1 MGESTPRRRT
11 VPSFVAKVTKGFIN
25 FRRLLNRI
33 LGRFFKAPVPA
44 TRYPSEWIDTPEGL
58 ERVVRAVKASDVV
71 YFDLEADSMHHYHA
85 KICLMQILAKGRC
98 WLVDPLAGLDIKP
111 LHEALARKPLIGH
124 GLDYDMRMLRQ
135 LGFRPH
141 SIFDTM
147 LAAQLLGR
155 SAFGLAALIQDYFGV
170 TIPKEGQKADWSRRP
185 LAQDLVDYAAQDTF
199 YLPALHQILTRELE
213 AKGRLSWHRESCE
226 ALIRATQRLK
236 DNDRS
241 EAWRITGSSRMQPRQ
256 LAVLKEMWHVR
267 ERAASQRDLPSFKIL
282 PSDILLRFAE
292 SVPAEGYPE
301 EWPRLPSRLNP
312 QLRDDL
318 LDAAEDAL
326 DADPETWPPPP
337 PPPRKPPRA
346 PHPDLLAQ
354 MRDIRD
360 RIAAELGLDSS
371 LIAPK
376 AVMMAVAISG
386 FKSPESVR
394 EAAQWMNWQESL
406 LLEPWMK
413 AAEKYRKR
421 R

>member
-1 MGESTPRRRT
+1 MGKSARQDAASPR
-11 VPSFVAKVTKGFIN
+11 FAAKVMNGFIN

-58 ERVVRAVKASDVV
+58 ERLMRAVKASDVV

-98 WLVDPLAGLDIKP
+98 WLVDPLAGLDCGA
-111 LHEALARKPLIGH
+111 LRDALARKPLIGH

-135 LGFRPH
+135 LGFKPH

-155 SAFGLAALIQDYFGV
+155 SAFGLAALMQDYFGV

-185 LAQDLVDYAAQDTF
+185 LAPDLVEYAAQDTF
-199 YLPALHQILTRELE
+199 YLPALHGILTRELE

-241 EAWRITGSSRMQPRQ
+241 EAWRITGSARMRPRQ
-256 LAVLKEMWHVR
+256 LAVLKGMWHVR
-267 ERAASQRDLPSFKIL
+267 ERVASQRDLPSFKVL
-282 PSDILLRFAE
+282 PSDLLLRFAE
-292 SVPAEGYPE
+292 SVPEEGYPE
-301 EWPRLPSRLNP
+301 AWPRLPSRLTP

-326 DADPETWPPPP
+326 ESSPETWPPPP
-337 PPPRKPPRA
+337 PPPKRPPRA
-346 PHPDLLAQ
+346 PHPELLAQ
-354 MRDIRD
+354 MREIRD
-360 RIAAELGLDSS
+360 RIAGDLGLDPS

-376 AVMMAVAISG
+376 AVMMAVATSG
-386 FKSPESVR
+386 FKSREGVR
-394 EAAQWMNWQESL
+394 EAAQWMNWQENL
-406 LLEPWMK
+406 LLDAWMK
-413 AAEKYRKR
+413 AAEKYRKKR
-421 R
+421 

>member
-1 MGESTPRRRT
+1 M
-11 VPSFVAKVTKGFIN
+11 SFPLRKITSGFVN
-25 FRRLLNRI
+25 FSPLLNRI
-33 LGRFFKAPVPA
+33 LGRFFKATVPP

-58 ERVVRAVKASDVV
+58 ARLMRAVKASDVV

-98 WLVDPLAGLDIKP
+98 WLVDPLAKLDCGA
-111 LHEALARKPLIGH
+111 LRDALARKPLIGH

-135 LGFRPH
+135 LGFKPH

-185 LAQDLVDYAAQDTF
+185 LAPDLVEYAAQDTF
-199 YLPALHQILTRELE
+199 YLPALHGILTRELE

-241 EAWRITGSSRMQPRQ
+241 EAWRITGSARMRPRQ
-256 LAVLKEMWHVR
+256 LAVLKGMWHVR
-267 ERAASQRDLPSFKIL
+267 ERVASQRDLPSFKVL
-282 PSDILLRFAE
+282 PSDLLLRFAE
-292 SVPAEGYPE
+292 SVPEEGYPE
-301 EWPRLPSRLNP
+301 AWPRLPSRLTP

-326 DADPETWPPPP
+326 ESSPETWPPPP
-337 PPPRKPPRA
+337 PPPKRPPRA
-346 PHPDLLAQ
+346 PHPELLAQ
-354 MRDIRD
+354 MREIRD
-360 RIAAELGLDSS
+360 RIAGDLGLDPS

-376 AVMMAVAISG
+376 AVMMAVATSG
-386 FKSPESVR
+386 FKSREGVR
-394 EAAQWMNWQESL
+394 EAAQWMNWQENL
-406 LLEPWMK
+406 LLDPWMK
-413 AAEKYRKR
+413 AAEKYRKKR
-421 R
+421 